1 MKYLSICSGIEA
13 CSVAWH
19 PLGWEAIGFSEIE
32 DFRAEVLRYHY
43 PEVKNYGDFT
53 KITKETIGGISPDVL
68 VGGTPCA
75 TFSIA
80 GLRKG
85 LDEDRGNLALEF
97 IKLIQRTNPTWVIWE
112 NVFGV
117 LSSNKG
123 KDFATF
129 LGALAECGYGF
140 AYRVLDTQYVRTQR
154 YPQAIPQRRRRL
166 FVVGHIRDWRYPA
179 EVLFDEEE
187 MSKDFKPSRRK
198 KSQTSKEFREGI
210 EQNDIKEEPFIIRE
224 SHTQSNGKP
233 FKNDGSSFTLTASDK
248 YSVTVFETNTPDKT
262 ARLQKEDISP
272 TLTAM
277 TGGNRQPCVFVEYKN
292 DYESDEG
299 LIHIADEM
307 KEVTVRKHE
316 VDSLNLKNLLRTH
329 KDKLCLGNSDIAEYL
344 NIPKTTVEHWFR
356 NDKSFSIPAPELW
369 DDLKE
374 ILQIETDYFDASVKE
389 FITKEGVFESSKRIY
404 DSKASYPTI
413 TASNLMPKIIHEE
426 TINTELRQLT
436 PIEAER
442 LQGFPDNYTQI
453 PYKGKNIEDCPTSRR
468 YEAVGRSMSINV
480 MEWLGSRIQKV
491 HEKYQD

>member
-1 MKYLSICSGIEA
+1 M
-13 CSVAWH
+13 
-19 PLGWEAIGFSEIE
+19 
-32 DFRAEVLRYHY
+32 
-43 PEVKNYGDFT
+43 
-53 KITKETIGGISPDVL
+53 
-68 VGGTPCA
+68 
-75 TFSIA
+75 
-80 GLRKG
+80 
-85 LDEDRGNLALEF
+85 
-97 IKLIQRTNPTWVIWE
+97 
-112 NVFGV
+112 
-117 LSSNKG
+117 
-123 KDFATF
+123 
-129 LGALAECGYGF
+129 
-140 AYRVLDTQYVRTQR
+140 
-154 YPQAIPQRRRRL
+154 
-166 FVVGHIRDWRYPA
+166 
-179 EVLFDEEE
+179 
-187 MSKDFKPSRRK
+187 
-198 KSQTSKEFREGI
+198 
-210 EQNDIKEEPFIIRE
+210 
-224 SHTQSNGKP
+224 
-233 FKNDGSSFTLTASDK
+233 TASDK

-329 KDKLCLGNSDIAEYL
+329 KDKLCLGNRDIAEYL

-369 DDLKE
+369 DYLKE

-404 DSKASYPTI
+404 DSRASYPTI

-468 YEAVGRSMSINV
+468 YEAVGLSMSINV